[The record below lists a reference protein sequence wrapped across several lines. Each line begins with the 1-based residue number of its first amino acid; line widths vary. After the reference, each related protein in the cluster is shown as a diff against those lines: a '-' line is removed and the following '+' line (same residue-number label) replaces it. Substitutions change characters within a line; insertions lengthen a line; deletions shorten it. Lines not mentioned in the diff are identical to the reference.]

1 MNNEPN
7 EGIRVLALSVSVVF
21 SLFFCIVAFLMSNS
35 MLIAFDMAMIAF
47 IQGLEH
53 PFLTS
58 IMKAFTTM
66 GSFRVMTIIALGA
79 IYFLYKRLHH
89 RMELLLFTGVIIG
102 SSLLNILLK
111 MLFQRERP
119 SLHLLIQETGY
130 SFPSGHSMSAFSLY
144 ATLAFLLWRHV
155 PTRSGRTW
163 LVIGGSITIL
173 FIGISRIYLGVH
185 YPSDVVGAYFASGFW
200 VALSIW
206 CFLYFKA

>member
-1 MNNEPN
+1 
-7 EGIRVLALSVSVVF
+7 
-21 SLFFCIVAFLMSNS
+21 MSNS